1 MKRFYTLHISV
12 FMLIIMSIAYY
23 YCNCAIAPKYRSA
36 GIRSSKVKY
45 DPNYIPKEL
54 INAPSLMTVEGVSSW
69 YGEEFDGKQTSNGEI
84 FDKNK
89 LSAAHKDF
97 PLGTWLRVTNLKNN
111 RTIIVKV
118 NDRGP
123 FIEGRIL
130 DLSKKAADELGFLIE
145 GLAKVRIEV
154 LRWGTDINY

>member
-1 MKRFYTLHISV
+1 
-12 FMLIIMSIAYY
+12 
-23 YCNCAIAPKYRSA
+23 
-36 GIRSSKVKY
+36 
-45 DPNYIPKEL
+45 
-54 INAPSLMTVEGVSSW
+54 MTIEGVSSW

-89 LSAAHKDF
+89 MSAAHKDF